1 MICPETTIPSS
12 GRLLLSEGNNS
23 VIALTS
29 GEPSGVG
36 LELAFKAWQKL
47 KGSHPFFLIADRGH
61 INSLE
66 QSCPVIE
73 IQSPENCLAVFDHA
87 LPFLHY
93 QFPTSSMP
101 GHYNPENAPGV
112 VGSIE
117 TSVQFALD
125 KRIAGICT
133 NPITKE
139 VFNHAGKKSYSGHTE
154 FIAHLC
160 GEDCPVMMLTGRKL
174 RVVPLTRHIPLRSVH
189 QGISKK
195 LLRQTL
201 EISLQSLRKDFGL
214 QHPRIAVSGLNPHA
228 GEGGLL
234 GLEEKEIIEPVIRDF
249 QIKGENV
256 QGPFSADTMFHKK
269 FRKTY
274 DLAVSMYHDQAL
286 IPVKTL
292 DFYKSVNV
300 TLGLPIVR
308 TSPDHGTALDMARKG
323 KARADSLIEA
333 IKLASSI
340 QRNRIKN
347 DSPPSPTS

>member
-1 MICPETTIPSS
+1 MICPETTIQNS
-12 GRLLLSEGNNS
+12 GRQLLSEGNSS

-47 KGSHPFFLIADRGH
+47 KGAHPFFLIADRSH
-61 INSLE
+61 INALK
-66 QSCPVIE
+66 QTYPVIE
-73 IQSPENCLAVFDHA
+73 IQSPEHCPETFDHA

-93 QFPTSSMP
+93 QFPTSNIP
-101 GHYNPENAPGV
+101 GHFNQENAFGV

-117 TSVQFALD
+117 TAVQFALD
-125 KRIAGICT
+125 KKIAGICT
-133 NPITKE
+133 NPITKG
-139 VFNHAGKKSYSGHTE
+139 VFNHAGRKNYSGHTE

-160 GEDCPVMMLTGRKL
+160 GKDFPVMMLAGRKL
-174 RVVPLTRHIPLRSVH
+174 KVVPLTRHVPLRSVH

-195 LLRQTL
+195 LLKQTL
-201 EISLQSLRKDFGL
+201 EICLQSLRMDFGL
-214 QHPRIAVSGLNPHA
+214 LQPRIVVSGVNPHA

-249 QIKGENV
+249 QTKGENV
-256 QGPFSADTMFHKK
+256 LGPFAADTMFHKK

-274 DLAVSMYHDQAL
+274 DLAISMYHDQAL
-286 IPVKTL
+286 IPIKTL

-308 TSPDHGTALDMARKG
+308 TSPDHGTALDMAGKG

-333 IKLASSI
+333 IKLAGTI

-347 DSPPSPTS
+347 DRYPSPTS